1 MKMINRIREVRKQQ
15 ELSMKKLGE
24 MVGVAEST
32 ISQYERGIRQ
42 PDLETILKIS
52 NALNVTVG
60 YLIGDDEQKENP
72 AVPSDSEVDA
82 RIWERWEQLTEQE
95 KQSFLAQIDAVLKLR
110 EQ

>member
-1 MKMINRIREVRKQQ
+1 MANRIREERKKAG
-15 ELSMKKLGE
+15 LTMKQLGDI
-24 MVGVAEST
+24 VGVAESAV
-32 ISQYERGIRQ
+32 SHYETGRRQ
-42 PDLETILKIS
+42 PNHEIMLKLS
-52 NALNVTVG
+52 EALNVTVG
-60 YLIGDDEQKENP
+60 YLIGADEQKENP

>member
-1 MKMINRIREVRKQQ
+1 MKMINRIRKVRKQQ

-82 RIWERWEQLTEQE
+82 RIWERWEQHTEQE